1 MELLVLQYIRD
12 SGNMGIG
19 LGDLKR
25 RTSLQYPTVGAFH
38 LFKILRNLES
48 RQVIKK
54 VNAQSVNRMVYMLY
68 DLEPHRDI
76 TGTPSPTEA
85 ARPSTSSSDA
95 GAAAGSLTALDFSSM
110 RVRELKA
117 YLQARRVDMNDVLE
131 RSELE
136 TLCEAT
142 RRAALGDPPRAASGR
157 ACAGPSSATTTGQP
171 EEAGEEEKEAPP
183 ACVQCGKTEAEAR
196 EEGGKL
202 RICSLCHAKTERY
215 CCRECQVAHWPT
227 HRRSCAGYERKRKKG
242 KARE

>member
-1 MELLVLQYIRD
+1 MAE
-12 SGNMGIG
+12 GN
-19 LGDLKR
+19 
-25 RTSLQYPTVGAFH
+25 
-38 LFKILRNLES
+38 
-48 RQVIKK
+48 
-54 VNAQSVNRMVYMLY
+54 
-68 DLEPHRDI
+68 
-76 TGTPSPTEA
+76 
-85 ARPSTSSSDA
+85 SDA
-95 GAAAGSLTALDFSSM
+95 AAAAGSLTALDFSSM